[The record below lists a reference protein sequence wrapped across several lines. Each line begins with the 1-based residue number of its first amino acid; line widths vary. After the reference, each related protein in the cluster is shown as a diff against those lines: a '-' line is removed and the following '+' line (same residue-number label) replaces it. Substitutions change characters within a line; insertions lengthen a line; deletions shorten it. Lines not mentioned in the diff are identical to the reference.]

1 MGSITAQN
9 VKTMPIDFDIE
20 TSYLF
25 KKGEKIGEK
34 KGEKRVIDNTIKNL
48 LKQNKLSIPEIA
60 EVANVKESYVLKLKE
75 QLEKS

>member
-1 MGSITAQN
+1 MGSITVQN

-25 KKGEKIGEK
+25 KKGEK
-34 KGEKRVIDNTIKNL
+34 KGEKRGIDNTIKNL